1 MKHRYK
7 PSIKEASGMHMMMH
21 MITIF
26 EVDTLKSRQRLIVI
40 EKRYSVS
47 TTKRIAREL
56 DAIIAEREI
65 AMTKNVLADFERV

>member
-1 MKHRYK
+1 
-7 PSIKEASGMHMMMH
+7 MHMMMH

-56 DAIIAEREI
+56 DAIIAERET
-65 AMTKNVLADFERV
+65 AMTKNKMKKRTANSPRFNGL

>member
-1 MKHRYK
+1 
-7 PSIKEASGMHMMMH
+7 MHMMMH